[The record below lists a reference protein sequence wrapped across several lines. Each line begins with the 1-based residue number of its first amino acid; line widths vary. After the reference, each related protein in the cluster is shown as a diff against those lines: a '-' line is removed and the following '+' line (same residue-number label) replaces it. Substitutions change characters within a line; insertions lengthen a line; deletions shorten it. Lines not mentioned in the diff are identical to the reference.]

1 MNKEQ
6 FDIFWRTFYP
16 DTVPIPCYFKDN
28 YSDRWFRIHS
38 LPDSKRYA
46 ENEQELKFL
55 LERQNQIITDLIGDK
70 TQVLIVTGE
79 FSCGEAQE
87 FITEEENVFT
97 DYNFIHLDDID
108 LFELNPEDYDE
119 GDVYRP
125 AFAEI
130 VWTTNSHNLLL
141 MEIANDNIR
150 AFFVSID
157 KETII
162 APYDGGIDFI
172 LRDCETKEQY
182 KQKYKSWLSTRIDGY

>member
-16 DTVPIPCYFKDN
+16 ETVPIPHYFKDN

-46 ENEQELKFL
+46 ENGQELKFL

-70 TQVLIVTGE
+70 AQVLIVTGE
-79 FSCGEAQE
+79 FNWGERQG
-87 FITEEENVFT
+87 FITEEEKVFA
-97 DYNFIHLDDID
+97 DYNFIRLDNID
-108 LFELNPEDYDE
+108 LFEFNPEDYDE
-119 GDVYRP
+119 GEIYRP
-125 AFAEI
+125 AFAET
-130 VWTTNSHNLLL
+130 VWTANSHDKILT
-141 MEIANDNIR
+141 EIANDNIR
-150 AFFVSID
+150 AFFISTD

-172 LRDCETKEQY
+172 MRDSETKEYY
-182 KQKYKSWLSTRIDGY
+182 KQKYRSWLSTRIDGY